1 MNYFKNLLAKS
12 IRQRRF
18 LFTMIAAFLIGVGLA
33 FYLTFMEPV
42 NVQAEITMQKAQA
55 LRLVDN
61 YQNYPNE
68 SQDKQETYQLLLAN
82 NTLSNRQ
89 ASNLIME
96 EFLVSI
102 GPVKRLQKFS
112 CNYGKPLYQIKPFY
126 HLSGNCS
133 KIKW

>member
-1 MNYFKNLLAKS
+1 MNYFKICWLNRFGSAVFVYDDSSVLDWCGA
-12 IRQRRF
+12 RF
-18 LFTMIAAFLIGVGLA
+18 LSYIHGTSECTGRNHYA
-33 FYLTFMEPV
+33 
-42 NVQAEITMQKAQA
+42 KAQA

-96 EFLVSI
+96 EFPRFNRTSEEI
-102 GPVKRLQKFS
+102 AKFS
-112 CNYGKPLYQIKPFY
+112 CNYGKPLYQIKPFTIY
-126 HLSGNCS
+126 LAIAA
-133 KIKW
+133 K